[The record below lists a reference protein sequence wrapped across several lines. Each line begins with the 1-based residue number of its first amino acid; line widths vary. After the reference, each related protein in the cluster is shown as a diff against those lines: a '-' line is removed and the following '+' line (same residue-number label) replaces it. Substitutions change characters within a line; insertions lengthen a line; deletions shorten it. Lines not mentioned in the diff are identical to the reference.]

1 MGGLNLNQLH
11 HRHCLDDDFPRERGS
26 ADCSCYLLPTLL
38 LYRMF
43 STTTADTGFYR
54 QFYGH
59 ITRYTATT
67 FTRKLNDS
75 ISVDDDGS
83 FTSQYLSI

>member
-1 MGGLNLNQLH
+1 
-11 HRHCLDDDFPRERGS
+11 
-26 ADCSCYLLPTLL
+26 
-38 LYRMF
+38 MF
-43 STTTADTGFYR
+43 STTTVDTGFYR
-54 QFYGH
+54 QLYSS
-59 ITRYTATT
+59 TDSYTATT